1 MQGYTSYFLD
11 HNTAKQ
17 AVELCLPSITAA
29 MESRVAGA
37 SGFLYIVILKPGA
50 SPATG
55 AFSDAILH
63 EYAVGDTAKWDA
75 DYGAFARA
83 KAELSWRTGMD
94 TRLVQQSHPHMLTLG
109 DSLLWGGVVVDDLVV
124 AVSGADPWYDEAFAG
139 TIALFLFA
147 LAKKGMA
154 DQAGKPWLGQA

>member
-11 HNTAKQ
+11 QNTAKQ
-17 AVELCLPSITAA
+17 AVELCLPTITAA

-37 SGFLYIVILKPGA
+37 SGFLYVVILKPGA

-55 AFSDAILH
+55 AFSDAILYEH
-63 EYAVGDTAKWDA
+63 AVGDTAKWDA

-94 TRLVQQSHPHMLTLG
+94 TRLVQQSHPHMLTQG
-109 DSLLWGGVVVDDLVV
+109 DSLLWGGLMIDDLVV

-147 LAKKGMA
+147 LAKKGA
-154 DQAGKPWLGQA
+154 AEQAGKPWLGQA